1 MLNYQ
6 RVGECWVLFCFFHV
20 SSTDILMMFD
30 DLSDFGDTSGEVL
43 STLLTL
49 AAVTKALLRV
59 CGSV

>member
-1 MLNYQ
+1 MN
-6 RVGECWVLFCFFHV
+6 VGFCFVFFHV